1 MMSERMIGLTVLLLS
16 ATTALALDGGKK
28 SWTFDDDEPG
38 KIARGF
44 TSEAGEWKVVEA
56 TDGKALAQLA
66 ERPNSDFNVTLVE
79 GTNAKDVD
87 LSVKI
92 RAIAGKNDQGGG
104 LVWRAKDGKNYYV
117 ARFNHLEDNLRVYK
131 VVDGKRSQP
140 FRNADLK
147 HHDGWTTLRV
157 TMKGDRIECYIDG
170 EKQLDVSDA
179 TFPGA
184 GKIGLWSKSD
194 ARTHFR
200 ELTLAGE

>member
-16 ATTALALDGGKK
+16 ATTALALDGSKK
-28 SWTFDDDEPG
+28 SWTFENDATG
-38 KIARGF
+38 SIAQGF
-44 TSEAGEWKVVEA
+44 TNEAGEWKVVM
-56 TDGKALAQLA
+56 TDEGKALAQVA
-66 ERPNSDFNVTLVE
+66 ERPNSDFNVALVE
-79 GTNAKDVD
+79 GTNARDMD

-140 FRNADLK
+140 FQNADVN

-170 EKQLDVSDA
+170 KKHLDVTDP
-179 TFPGA
+179 TFPDA

-194 ARTHFR
+194 ARTHFK